1 MAEKKTLLSM
11 GFSHSLVEMAWKKH
25 GNFDSALN
33 DLISY
38 SDSIPVNSQSSTTAS
53 PEIESIVCDDSQ
65 YSFGGG
71 SSSCTPI
78 SVFFASQFVTKEG
91 NASDSY
97 FKSMMTSAL
106 MDGISCQNELGLS
119 SGHLAVDEFFA
130 QAPAAVTASL
140 TKVADPIQILLTEP
154 NAFESLFDRVT
165 EALQP
170 RSQHGTNSPQLQ
182 SRHAAVILTK
192 PPETIALFLP
202 TRAINSVATASSQL
216 NEAAMDQAFYLFDSH
231 GRPQLG
237 LCGAYLIKSASCQGI
252 IAHLNKLY
260 HPFTSDGDGGDD
272 NYLMWMYNTLEGQIF
287 IATEREQI
295 QEQTSSQAPEQ
306 AVKPDPILTVA
317 QAVRED
323 DQSATS
329 TENPVSV
336 SEDPAISLTL
346 QEDYVLVNVEK

>member
-1 MAEKKTLLSM
+1 MQLIVIPYSHI
-11 GFSHSLVEMAWKKH
+11 FSHATR
-25 GNFDSALN
+25 N
-33 DLISY
+33 
-38 SDSIPVNSQSSTTAS
+38 
-53 PEIESIVCDDSQ
+53 
-65 YSFGGG
+65 SFGGG

-78 SVFFASQFVTKEG
+78 SVFLASQFVAKEG
-91 NASDSY
+91 NVNDSQ

-119 SGHLAVDEFFA
+119 SDHLAVDEFFA

-165 EALQP
+165 ETLQLHH
-170 RSQHGTNSPQLQ
+170 QQGVNSPQLP

-202 TRAINSVATASSQL
+202 SRPVTIAAATDSNVATSSPPKKV
-216 NEAAMDQAFYLFDSH
+216 AVDQNFYLFDSH

-237 LCGAYLIKSASCQGI
+237 LCGAYLIKSASRQGI

-272 NYLMWMYNTLEGQIF
+272 NYLMWMYNTLEGQLF
-287 IATEREQI
+287 IATETEQVL
-295 QEQTSSQAPEQ
+295 EQTSDQALEQIAEPEPNS
-306 AVKPDPILTVA
+306 AVA
-317 QAVRED
+317 QAAPKDAVILN
-323 DQSATS
+323 QNATS
-329 TENPVSV
+329 TETPVSAG
-336 SEDPAISLTL
+336 EDPSISVTV